1 MHRRLPGGHQLG
13 DDELIALAHNL
24 LGMVAWAR
32 GDRNALEHHTAA
44 LRHARRAGQPWPLV
58 LITALAGRA
67 AHATGDHD
75 HDRGGDLLTEAV
87 RLAERLGEPMVLGSA
102 LDYQAHAAFAAGS
115 HQQAADLTARALAS
129 YQRIGY
135 QEGIASAGTLAASLA
150 ALTRQGENADHL
162 LAQAYDA
169 CQRMGHAGGTATV
182 LETAALRHHQ
192 RGDHHAAI
200 QALAAANEQRTRSGT
215 AAPPEL
221 AEPLHRLETQLRA
234 TVGASEFTRHWQDR
248 RPAPA
253 VLSRPEAE
261 SAQGGLGRP
270 PAP

>member
-1 MHRRLPGGHQLG
+1 
-13 DDELIALAHNL
+13 
-24 LGMVAWAR
+24 MVAWAR

-44 LRHARRAGQPWPLV
+44 G
-58 LITALAGRA
+58 
-67 AHATGDHD
+67 
-75 HDRGGDLLTEAV
+75 
-87 RLAERLGEPMVLGSA
+87 
-102 LDYQAHAAFAAGS
+102 
-115 HQQAADLTARALAS
+115 
-129 YQRIGY
+129 
-135 QEGIASAGTLAASLA
+135 
-150 ALTRQGENADHL
+150 
-162 LAQAYDA
+162 
-169 CQRMGHAGGTATV
+169 QRMGHAGGTATV

-261 SAQGGLGRP
+261 SARGGLGRP